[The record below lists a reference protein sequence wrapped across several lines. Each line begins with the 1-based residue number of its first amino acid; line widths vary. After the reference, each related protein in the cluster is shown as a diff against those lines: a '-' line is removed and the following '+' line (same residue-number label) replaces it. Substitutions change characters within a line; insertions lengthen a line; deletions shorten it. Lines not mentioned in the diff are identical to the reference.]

1 MAKRFLSQ
9 TINHSSVNLLGFFS
23 QLSVNK
29 DNPKISQSRAVFWQ
43 FMAIFA
49 KMTYQFIGVVF
60 GSSVVALIGVVAV
73 VAVARVVTVVV
84 EIYAV
89 VK

>member
-1 MAKRFLSQ
+1 
-9 TINHSSVNLLGFFS
+9 
-23 QLSVNK
+23 
-29 DNPKISQSRAVFWQ
+29 
-43 FMAIFA
+43 MAIFA